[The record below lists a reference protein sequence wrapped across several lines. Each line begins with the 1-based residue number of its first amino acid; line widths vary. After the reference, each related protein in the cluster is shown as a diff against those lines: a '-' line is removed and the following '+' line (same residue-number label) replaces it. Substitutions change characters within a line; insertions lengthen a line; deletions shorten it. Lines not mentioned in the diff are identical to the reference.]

1 MILTLTS
8 LTIDR
13 YDIHGNHVA
22 DYFPRFSSLVPITS
36 LVIALVVN
44 RLPRQTI
51 HDEYDSF
58 SPSLKGRIVSSLL
71 IVLRSWPFATDAD
84 ETCQTLHEITFRDI

>member
-1 MILTLTS
+1 MVLTLTS
-8 LTIDR
+8 LPIDR

-22 DYFPRFSSLVPITS
+22 DYFPRVISLVPITS
-36 LVIALVVN
+36 LVTALVVN

-58 SPSLKGRIVSSLL
+58 PPLKGRIVSSLL
-71 IVLRSWPFATDAD
+71 IVFRSWPFATDAD
-84 ETCQTLHEITFRDI
+84 GTCQTLYEITFRDI